1 MEETTL
7 KSQHT
12 QKLPQKHVA
21 GQAERRKQ
29 MEVMA
34 VPWIHVGLEQN
45 PRMGLERKEGP
56 RFLPRL

>member
-21 GQAERRKQ
+21 GQTERRKQ

-45 PRMGLERKEGP
+45 PRMGLERKEVP